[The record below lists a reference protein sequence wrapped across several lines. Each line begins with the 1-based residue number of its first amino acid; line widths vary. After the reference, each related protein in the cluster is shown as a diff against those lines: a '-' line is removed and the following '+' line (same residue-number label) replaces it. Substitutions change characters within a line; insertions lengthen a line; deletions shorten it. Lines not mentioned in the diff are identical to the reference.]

1 MRMAMIQTDAA
12 EGGAEKNIAKTFPL
26 MERAARSADFLM
38 LPELW
43 TIGCDF
49 HHLDTEAVSLS
60 DGLIEKLS
68 GFARHH
74 GVTLAAG
81 TLPLKTESGIRNTL
95 LLFSPKGD
103 IIGSYSKRKLFR
115 RYLEGSLM
123 TAGDVSMSADIG
135 GIKTGAAICYELY
148 FPKYF
153 RHMAKNGTTLVLV
166 PASWPLLHI
175 EKWEILARA
184 RAIEN
189 GIYLCAVNMAGT
201 YHGIR
206 LGGHSLFV
214 DPEGNILAEAGMG
227 EEIIYAEYEETKY
240 KDLGKQLA
248 VIRDVRS
255 ETKKI

>member
-1 MRMAMIQTDAA
+1 
-12 EGGAEKNIAKTFPL
+12 
-26 MERAARSADFLM
+26 
-38 LPELW
+38 
-43 TIGCDF
+43 
-49 HHLDTEAVSLS
+49 
-60 DGLIEKLS
+60 
-68 GFARHH
+68 
-74 GVTLAAG
+74 
-81 TLPLKTESGIRNTL
+81 
-95 LLFSPKGD
+95 
-103 IIGSYSKRKLFR
+103 
-115 RYLEGSLM
+115 M

-153 RHMAKNGTTLVLV
+153 RHMAKSGTTLVLV

-206 LGGHSLFV
+206 LGGHSLFI

-227 EEIIYAEYEETKY
+227 EEIIYAEFEETKY